1 LKALIYH
8 GKNDISV
15 EEIKTPGPGDDQ
27 ALLKVK
33 AAAIC
38 GTDLR
43 IKKSGHRDI
52 PDRTDRILG
61 HELAG
66 EVVEV
71 GDKVIDLKPGMRV
84 AIAPVIGCGKC
95 TVCLSGDANMCES
108 CRILGLGIDGAFAEY
123 MIIPREHIENGNVM
137 IIPPS
142 ISFETAALLE
152 PLATVFTGAEA
163 CNIRPSN
170 KVMIVGAGPIGIM
183 HTMMAKVFGAS
194 VVIISEIA
202 KERAKQAIDHGADHI
217 LNPTDGDF
225 REKLMEMTGG
235 NGPDNIIIAAPS
247 PQAQAESLELV
258 SVNGNI
264 NFFGTIPTEK
274 QPVSLDTNL
283 IHYKRINVVG
293 NTGTSVKNYFRT
305 AELLKSGTLDIS
317 GLISRTF
324 SLENAEEAFALAE
337 SKEVLKVL
345 FTF

>member
-1 LKALIYH
+1 MKALIYH
-8 GKNDISV
+8 GKNDIRL
-15 EEIKTPGPGDDQ
+15 EERETPRPEDDQ

-43 IKKSGHRDI
+43 TNESGHRDI
-52 PDRTDRILG
+52 PHGTERILG

-66 EVVEV
+66 KVAEV
-71 GDKVIDLKPGMRV
+71 GEKVKDLKPGMRI

-95 TVCLSGDANMCES
+95 KACLSGNANMCAK
-108 CRILGLGIDGAFAEY
+108 CRILGFGMDGAFAEY

-137 IIPPS
+137 MIPLS
-142 ISFETAALLE
+142 MSFETGALLE

-170 KVMIVGAGPIGIM
+170 IVMIVGAGPIGIM
-183 HTMMAKVFGAS
+183 HVMMAKIFGAS
-194 VVIISEIA
+194 MVIVSEIV
-202 KERAKQAIDHGADHI
+202 KKRAKQALYHGADNI
-217 LNPTDGDF
+217 LDPTDGGF
-225 REKLMEMTGG
+225 KEKLLEMTGG
-235 NGPDNIIIAAPS
+235 RGPDNIIIAAPS
-247 PQAQAESLELV
+247 PQAQIDSLELV

-264 NFFGTIPTEK
+264 NFFGTIPSVK
-274 QPVSLDTNL
+274 QPVSLNTNL

-305 AELLKSGTLDIS
+305 AELLKSEKLDIS

-324 SLENAEEAFALAE
+324 PLEKADEAFDLAE

>member
-1 LKALIYH
+1 MKALIYH
-8 GKNDISV
+8 GKNDIRL
-15 EEIKTPGPGDDQ
+15 EEVKTPRPDDDQ

-52 PDRTDRILG
+52 PDGTDRILG

-66 EVVEV
+66 EITEV
-71 GDKVIDLKPGMRV
+71 GDKVKDLKSGMRV

-95 TVCLSGDANMCES
+95 SVCLSGDANMCEN

-123 MIIPREHIENGNVM
+123 MIIPREHIDNGNVM

-142 ISFETAALLE
+142 ISFEAGALLE

-183 HTMMAKVFGAS
+183 HVLMAKVFGAS
-194 VVIISEIA
+194 IVIVSEIVE
-202 KERAKQAIDHGADHI
+202 ERAKQAIDHGADQV
-217 LNPTDGDF
+217 LNPNKSGF
-225 REKLMEMTGG
+225 REKLVEITGG
-235 NGPDNIIIAAPS
+235 KGPDNIIIAAPS
-247 PQAQAESLELV
+247 PQAQMDSLEIV
-258 SVNGNI
+258 SVNGYI
-264 NFFGTIPTEK
+264 NFFGTIPPEK
-274 QPVSLDTNL
+274 QPISLNTNL

-305 AELLKSGTLDIS
+305 AELLKSGKLDIS
-317 GLISRTF
+317 GLISKTF
-324 SLENAEEAFALAE
+324 PLEKAEEAFDLAE

>member
-8 GKNDISV
+8 GKNDIRL
-15 EEIKTPGPGDDQ
+15 EEIKTPRPGDFQ

-43 IKKSGHRDI
+43 IKNSGHRDI
-52 PDRTDRILG
+52 PDGTERILG

-66 EVVEV
+66 EITEV
-71 GDKVIDLKPGMRV
+71 GNKVKDLKPGMRV

-95 TVCLSGDANMCES
+95 KVCLSGDANMCEN
-108 CRILGLGIDGAFAEY
+108 CRILGLGMDGAFAEY

-137 IIPPS
+137 IISPS
-142 ISFETAALLE
+142 ISFETGALLE

-170 KVMIVGAGPIGIM
+170 KVLIVGAGPIGIM

-194 VVIISEIA
+194 TVIVSEIV
-202 KERAKQAIDHGADHI
+202 KERAKQALDHGADQV
-217 LNPTDGDF
+217 LDPGTSDF
-225 REKLMEMTGG
+225 RENLMEITGG
-235 NGPDNIIIAAPS
+235 RGPDNIIIAAPS
-247 PQAQAESLELV
+247 PQAQIDSLELV
-258 SVNGNI
+258 SVNGYI
-264 NFFGTIPTEK
+264 NFFGTVPPEK
-274 QPVSLDTNL
+274 QPVKLNTNL

-305 AELLKSGTLDIS
+305 AELLKSGKLDIS

-324 SLENAEEAFALAE
+324 PLKKAEKAFDVAE

>member
-8 GKNDISV
+8 GKNDISL
-15 EEIKTPGPGDDQ
+15 EEIKTPEPDDDQ

-43 IKKSGHRDI
+43 VKKSGHRDI
-52 PDRTDRILG
+52 LDGDNRILG

-66 EVVEV
+66 EIAKV
-71 GDKVIDLKPGMRV
+71 GENVKDLKPGMRV
-84 AIAPVIGCGKC
+84 SIAPVIGCGKC
-95 TVCLSGDANMCES
+95 KVCLSGNANMCEN

-137 IIPPS
+137 MIPLS
-142 ISFETAALLE
+142 ISFETGALLE

-170 KVMIVGAGPIGIM
+170 IVMIVGAGPIGIM
-183 HTMMAKVFGAS
+183 HVMMAKIFGAS
-194 VVIISEIA
+194 MVIVSEIA
-202 KERAKQAIDHGADHI
+202 KERADQALHHGADRV
-217 LNPTDGDF
+217 LNPTESDF
-225 REKLMEMTGG
+225 KEKLLEMTGG
-235 NGPDNIIIAAPS
+235 RGPDNIIIAAPS
-247 PQAQAESLELV
+247 PQAQIDSLELV
-258 SVNGNI
+258 SVNGYI
-264 NFFGTIPTEK
+264 NFFGTIPSDK

-305 AELLKSGTLDIS
+305 AELLKSGKLDIS
-317 GLISRTF
+317 GLISKTF
-324 SLENAEEAFALAE
+324 PLEKAEEAFDLAE

>member
-8 GKNDISV
+8 GKNDV
-15 EEIKTPGPGDDQ
+15 RLEEIEAPRPGNGQ
-27 ALLKVK
+27 VLLKVK

-52 PDRTDRILG
+52 PDGTKRILG

-66 EVVEV
+66 EVAKV
-71 GDKVIDLKPGMRV
+71 GDMVKDLRCGMRIAV
-84 AIAPVIGCGKC
+84 APVIGCGKC
-95 TVCLSGDANMCES
+95 KVCLSGNANMCEN

-123 MIIPREHIENGNVM
+123 MIIPREHIENGNAMV
-137 IIPPS
+137 IPS
-142 ISFETAALLE
+142 FISYETGALLE

-170 KVMIVGAGPIGIM
+170 SVLIIGAGPIGIM
-183 HTMMAKVFGAS
+183 HIMMAKVFGAS
-194 VVIISEIA
+194 MIIVSEIA
-202 KERAKQAIDHGADHI
+202 DKRAKQALSHGADHV
-217 LNPTDGDF
+217 LNPDKSDY
-225 REKLMEMTGG
+225 RKKLMAITGG
-235 NGPDNIIIAAPS
+235 RGPDNIIIAAPS
-247 PQAQAESLELV
+247 PQAQMDSLEIV
-258 SVNGNI
+258 SVNGYI
-264 NFFGTIPTEK
+264 NFFGTIPPEK
-274 QPVSLDTNL
+274 QPVKLNTNL

-305 AELLKSGTLDIS
+305 TELLRSGKLDIS
-317 GLISRTF
+317 GLISKTF
-324 SLENAEEAFALAE
+324 PLEKAEEAFELAE